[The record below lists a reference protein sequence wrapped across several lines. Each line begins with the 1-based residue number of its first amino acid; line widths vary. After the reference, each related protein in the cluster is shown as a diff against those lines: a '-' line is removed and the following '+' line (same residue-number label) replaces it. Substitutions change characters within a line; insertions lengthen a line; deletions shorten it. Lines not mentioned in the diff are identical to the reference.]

1 MDSNVIVD
9 KTGLKHLLMTNY
21 DAIQGWVGLEID
33 GLSDFE
39 NQKYERLINA
49 RLRECGCE
57 MGAVFAFIALGGIFT
72 WCYMNSGIPISTVAK
87 SGSIVLLCAALA
99 GKLLGLLVS
108 KWRLRWTI
116 RKLLTRLDG

>member
-1 MDSNVIVD
+1 MDSMVIGDVA
-9 KTGLKHLLMTNY
+9 GLKQLLNLNNN
-21 DAIQGWVGLEID
+21 AIHGWVGLEID

-57 MGAVFAFIALGGIFT
+57 MGAVFAFIALGGIFA

-87 SGSIVLLCAALA
+87 TGSIVLLCAALA
-99 GKLLGLLVS
+99 GKLLGLMVS

>member
-9 KTGLKHLLMTNY
+9 KTGLKQLLNMNY
-21 DAIQGWVGLEID
+21 NAIHGWVVLEID
-33 GLSDFE
+33 GLSDHD
-39 NQKYERLINA
+39 NQEYERLINA

-57 MGAVFAFIALGGIFT
+57 MGAVFALIALGGIFA

-87 SGSIVLLCAALA
+87 TGSIVLLCAALA
-99 GKLLGLLVS
+99 GKLLGLMVS